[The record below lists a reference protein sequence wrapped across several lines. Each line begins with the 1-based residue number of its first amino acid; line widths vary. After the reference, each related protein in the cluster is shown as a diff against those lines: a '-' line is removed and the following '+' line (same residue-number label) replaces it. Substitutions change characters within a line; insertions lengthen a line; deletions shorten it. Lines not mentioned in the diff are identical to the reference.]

1 MTAEGVAPRRAALD
15 VLLDVRDGAYADR
28 AAEERFAGLDTRDRG
43 LAQELAFGCIRLR
56 GRLDAELSR
65 LSARPLDR
73 LDAAVLAALRLGL
86 YQLRETRV
94 PAYAAVDTTLDAAR
108 PRVST
113 GARGLINAVLRRAER
128 EGRPADLFPRLE
140 DDPVGHLTT
149 WGSHP
154 EWLIRRWLER
164 YPLATVRRLV
174 ELDNRPP
181 LVTFRLLE
189 SSPGREMEVSGLRPL
204 KGRPRMAVLDD
215 GVPSDVVRQGVA
227 VAQDP
232 AASAVVDYVSPG
244 LEGPLLDMCAAPGGK
259 SVALWFAS
267 EARPLVAADVHPGR
281 LRSVRTLARRTGA
294 EPLLV
299 AMDGRRPAI
308 RRVRSVLIDAP
319 CSGTGVLRRRP
330 DARWRLR
337 PERIEALVTRQ
348 RELLDAAADLLADG
362 GLLVYATCSLEPEE
376 NEEQVRDFLARRP
389 DFERDTQRSTTGE
402 GDLHVMP
409 WESDSDGA
417 YASRLRK
424 KRRTE

>member
-1 MTAEGVAPRRAALD
+1 MTAEGAAPRRAALQ
-15 VLLDVRDGAYADR
+15 VLLDVEDGAYADR
-28 AAEERFAGLDTRDRG
+28 AAEERFAGLETRDRG
-43 LAQELAFGCIRLR
+43 LAQELAFGSIRLR
-56 GRLDAELSR
+56 GRLDTELAR
-65 LSARPLDR
+65 LSDRPLRR
-73 LDAAVLAALRLGL
+73 LDPAVLAALRLGL

-94 PAYAAVDTTLDAAR
+94 PPYAAVDATLDAVRGRA
-108 PRVST
+108 SS
-113 GARGLINAVLRRAER
+113 GARGLVNAVLRRAER
-128 EGRPADLFPRLE
+128 EGRPEDLFPALDE
-140 DDPVGHLTT
+140 DPVGYLST

-154 EWLIRRWLER
+154 EWLIRRWLGR

-181 LVTFRLLE
+181 PVTFRLLE
-189 SSPGREMEVSGLRPL
+189 TSADRQSDVPGLEPL
-204 KGRPRMAVLDD
+204 EGRPRMAVLAE
-215 GVPSDVVRQGVA
+215 GAPVDVVRRGIA
-227 VAQDP
+227 VVQDP

-259 SVALWFAS
+259 TVALWFAT
-267 EARPLVAADVHPGR
+267 EARPVIAADVHPGR
-281 LRSVRTLARRTGA
+281 LRSVRSLARQTGA
-294 EPLLV
+294 APLLV

-308 RRVRSVLIDAP
+308 REARSILIDAP

-337 PERIEALVTRQ
+337 PDRIDALVTRQ
-348 RELLDAAADLLADG
+348 RELLDAAAEILSGG

-376 NEEQVRDFLARRP
+376 NELQVREFLARRP
-389 DFERDTQRSTTGE
+389 DFERDARAPTGE

>member
-1 MTAEGVAPRRAALD
+1 MTAGGVAPRRAALE
-15 VLLDVRDGAYADR
+15 VLLDVHDGAYADR
-28 AAEERFAGLDTRDRG
+28 SAEERFARLDARDRG
-43 LAQELAFGCIRLR
+43 LALELAFGSIRLR
-56 GRLDAELSR
+56 GRLDAELAR
-65 LSARPLDR
+65 LSDRPLHR

-94 PAYAAVDTTLDAAR
+94 PSYAAVDATLDALRGRA
-108 PRVST
+108 SA
-113 GARGLINAVLRRAER
+113 GARGLVNAVLRRAGR
-128 EGRPADLFPRLE
+128 EGRSDDLFPALE
-140 DDPVGHLTT
+140 EDPVGHLST

-154 EWLIRRWLER
+154 EWLIRRWLKR

-174 ELDNRPP
+174 ELDNEPP
-181 LVTFRLLE
+181 PVTFRLLE
-189 SSPGREMEVSGLRPL
+189 ASAGRRLDVPGLEPL
-204 KGRPRMAVLDD
+204 EDRPRMAVLED
-215 GVPSDVVRQGVA
+215 GAPTDVLRRGVA
-227 VAQDP
+227 VVQDP

-259 SVALWFAS
+259 TVALWFAS
-267 EARPLVAADVHPGR
+267 EARPVVAADVHPGR
-281 LRSVRTLARRTGA
+281 LANVRTLARQVGA
-294 EPLLV
+294 APLLV
-299 AMDGRRPAI
+299 AMDGRRPA
-308 RRVRSVLIDAP
+308 VREARSILIDAP

-337 PERIEALVTRQ
+337 PERIDALVARQ
-348 RELLDAAADLLADG
+348 RELLDAAAELLSGG

-376 NEEQVRDFLARRP
+376 NELQVREFLARRP
-389 DFERDTQRSTTGE
+389 DFERDARTPTGE

>member
-1 MTAEGVAPRRAALD
+1 MTAEGVAPRRAALE
-15 VLLDVRDGAYADR
+15 VLLDVDDGAYADR
-28 AAEERFAGLDTRDRG
+28 AAEERFAGLETRDRG
-43 LAQELAFGCIRLR
+43 LAQELAFGSIRLR
-56 GRLDAELSR
+56 GRLDAELAR
-65 LSARPLDR
+65 LSDRPLHR
-73 LDAAVLAALRLGL
+73 LDPAVLAALRLGL

-94 PAYAAVDTTLDAAR
+94 PPYAAVDATLDALRGKA
-108 PRVST
+108 SS
-113 GARGLINAVLRRAER
+113 GARGLVNAVLRRAGR
-128 EGRPADLFPRLE
+128 EGRPDDLFPPLDE
-140 DDPVGHLTT
+140 DPVGHLST

-154 EWLIRRWLER
+154 EWLIRRWLAR

-181 LVTFRLLE
+181 PVTFRLLE
-189 SSPGREMEVSGLRPL
+189 TSAGRQSDVPGLEPL
-204 KGRPRMAVLDD
+204 EGRPRMAVLTDAAP
-215 GVPSDVVRQGVA
+215 VDVLRSGVA
-227 VAQDP
+227 VVQDP

-259 SVALWFAS
+259 TAALWFAS
-267 EARPLVAADVHPGR
+267 EARPLIAADVHPGR
-281 LRSVRTLARRTGA
+281 LRSVRSLARQTGA
-294 EPLLV
+294 APLLV

-308 RRVRSVLIDAP
+308 RGARSILIDAP

-337 PERIEALVTRQ
+337 PERIDALVARQ
-348 RELLDAAADLLADG
+348 RELLDAAAGLLSDG

-376 NEEQVRDFLARRP
+376 NELQVREFLARRP
-389 DFERDTQRSTTGE
+389 DFERDARAPSGD